1 MTTELDAGRG
11 NVQGKKESLVKD
23 LKSVVVD
30 ADDLLKEMAGAGADK
45 FAAARTKVEG
55 GMSEA
60 KSRLGNAR
68 VAVTEKAR
76 HAAGVTNDYVK
87 ENPWR
92 VLGIAAAAG
101 LIMGFLI
108 SRR

>member
-45 FAAARTKVEG
+45 FAAARTKIEG
-55 GMSEA
+55 EMDVVR
-60 KSRLGNAR
+60 SRLGNAR

-92 VLGIAAAAG
+92 VLGITAAAG